1 MSKDTAQAINFIR
14 QEDGDLDALMLAAS
28 LTALGI
34 PFSERPAFSVRGDT
48 QPVVNWLF
56 DESSP
61 DGKHRA
67 SECIARWGDKAW
79 IAREGNEHPLAYL
92 AAAMRNLKTLIRHH
106 IGQAPA
112 VELVKRG
119 RKVLVVPEGV
129 TEAQLGLL
137 INKFTKN

>member
-14 QEDGDLDALMLAAS
+14 QEDGDMDALMLAAS

-48 QPVVNWLF
+48 QPVVNRLF

-67 SECIARWGDKAW
+67 SECIARWNDKAF
-79 IAREGNEHPLAYL
+79 
-92 AAAMRNLKTLIRHH
+92 
-106 IGQAPA
+106 
-112 VELVKRG
+112 
-119 RKVLVVPEGV
+119 
-129 TEAQLGLL
+129 LL
-137 INKFTKN
+137 LEYPFSALQRP